1 MPTASQT
8 QFNAGELSP
17 LMLGRTDMPAYTSGL
32 RRGLNAM
39 VVPHGPVHRRPGTRR
54 AGAGRS
60 SARFTASFVFGPGDA
75 YTVEFSDLKMRFW
88 RADRSQVL
96 DAFLNIVELTTPW
109 SAAQARE
116 LRWHQSADVM
126 WFTHPSKPMQEL
138 RRTVLGPPETFTL
151 AAADMQDG
159 PYYSPNA
166 TGTTFTA
173 SGTGTGPLT
182 ITASAV
188 TGINNNTGFQTTDVG
203 RHLKFGATAWG
214 KITARNSTTEV
225 VVNFVTTVASAAATA
240 TWRLG
245 LYSDTTGHPSCVCIH
260 QERLT
265 LGSNP
270 AYSFPRVDLSKT
282 GAFLTFTPG
291 TDDDSAIQMVI
302 GADAVPAIRDVR
314 SERVLVVVT
323 GSGALRVSTSGTS
336 TALTPLNVDVA
347 KLPTSTGGGN
357 VRALSAQG
365 SILYLDPQR
374 RSLGE
379 IRARSEIYADAL
391 GYREIS
397 IRNEHLLRDSPAVS
411 LAWADKPWGQL
422 CIAREDGVLLLGAY
436 APEQEVVGFT
446 PHRLAGGGLVL
457 SVNTLPTAEGDEIWL
472 LVDRDGEIGVE
483 VLSNLL
489 KNTDP
494 DREAVNLDT
503 AVTVRDA
510 RAATLTK
517 ISADAGAGT
526 ELWRASAGVFVAGDA
541 AKAIGVLERG
551 ADDELGMP
559 TWDPRVLRIQSVDSP
574 TDVTVKVEG
583 TAPQSPVAS
592 GDWLVSIDQVT
603 GCTHLND
610 LACLGLFDGFEVGP
624 FTPSGG
630 TVSIAAVAGEIDV
643 WVATVGRSYR
653 TEVQPMP
660 PLLQTP
666 KGDTTARKV
675 RGVRTR
681 AGLVRSAGLRQRRH
695 DGTDSGELPLRRRR
709 QEARATPAYYTGDLA
724 LSGGAVANTPVGP
737 LLVMEGAYPACITNL
752 ATEYAVGEAG

>member
-1 MPTASQT
+1 MPTQSQNA
-8 QFNAGELSP
+8 FNGGELSP
-17 LMLGRTDMPAYTSGL
+17 LMLGRTDMPVYGSGL
-32 RRGLNAM
+32 RRGRNAM
-39 VVPHGPVHRRPGTRR
+39 VVPHGPAHRRPGTRR
-54 AGAGRS
+54 AGAARS
-60 SARFTASFVFGPGDA
+60 SASFTASFVFGPGDA
-75 YTVEFSDLKMRFW
+75 YTCELSDLKMRFW
-88 RADRSQVL
+88 RSDRSQVL
-96 DAFLNIVELTTPW
+96 DGFLNIVELTTPW
-109 SAAQARE
+109 TAAQARE

-151 AAADMQDG
+151 AAADMIDG
-159 PYYSPNA
+159 PYYAPNA
-166 TGTTFTA
+166 TATTFTA
-173 SGTGTGPLT
+173 SGTGTGSLG

-188 TGINNNTGFQTTDVG
+188 TGINNGTGFQTTDVG
-203 RHLKFGATAWG
+203 RHLRFGTAWG
-214 KITARNSTTEV
+214 RITARASTTQV
-225 VVNFVTTVASAAATA
+225 TVNFVTAIADASAT
-240 TWRLG
+240 TNWRLG

-270 AYSFPRVDLSKT
+270 TFSFPRVDLSKS

-323 GSGALRVSTSGTS
+323 GSGALRVSTSDTS

-365 SILYLDPQR
+365 SVLYLDPQR

-379 IRARSEIYADAL
+379 IRARSEVYADAL

-397 IRNEHLLRDSPAVS
+397 IRNEHLLRDSPGVS
-411 LAWADKPWGQL
+411 LAWADKPWGQV

-436 APEQEVVGFT
+436 APEQDVVGFT
-446 PHRLAGGGLVL
+446 PQVLAGGGLVL
-457 SVNTLPTAEGDEIWL
+457 SVNTLPTLDGDEIWL
-472 LVDRDGEIGVE
+472 LVDRDGSIGLE
-483 VLSNLL
+483 VVSNLL
-489 KNTDP
+489 RNTEP

-551 ADDELGMP
+551 DDDELGMP
-559 TWDPRVLRIQSVDSP
+559 TWSLCVLRIESVDST

-603 GCTHLND
+603 GLSHMNGTSCH
-610 LACLGLFDGFEVGP
+610 GLFDGFEAGP
-624 FTPSGG
+624 FTVSGD
-630 TVSIAAVAGEIDV
+630 AVAVADVLGEIDV
-643 WVATVGRSYR
+643 WVATVGRAYR
-653 TEVQPMP
+653 TEMQPMP
-660 PLLQTP
+660 PHPETA
-666 KGDTTARKV
+666 KGDTTGRRMRA
-675 RGVRTR
+675 VRTR
-681 AGLVRSAGLRQRRH
+681 TGLVRTAGLRQRRH

-709 QEARATPAYYTGDLA
+709 QDANAAPPFYTGDLP
-724 LSGGAVANTPVGP
+724 LSGGPASNSPVGP
-737 LLVMEGAYPACITNL
+737 LLVFEGAYPACITNL
-752 ATEYAVGEAG
+752 ATEYAVGETG